1 MEDFVSFAGRAK
13 GGHLGGTVRPFFS
26 GRQENLIACVPSRS
40 R

>member
-13 GGHLGGTVRPFFS
+13 GGHLDGTVRPFS
-26 GRQENLIACVPSRS
+26 AGRQENLIACVPSRS